1 MKYEFTGETKIVLGT
16 TFKRIRRIAHGEVG
30 GWIENETNLNQ
41 SGNAWVYDNARV
53 WGDARVSGAAQVYDN
68 ARVYGNAQ
76 VSGNARVWGDARVS
90 GAAQVYDNAQVYGNA
105 RVLGNAR
112 VWGDARV
119 SGAARVYGNADFL
132 LVGPIGSRRSFLT
145 ITADAKIKVRFTTG
159 CFSGSRKQ
167 LIAAIKKTHKPTSR
181 YAKEY
186 AAALVM
192 AKLVKAMKG

>member
-1 MKYEFTGETKIVLGT
+1 MKYEFTGESKAFDGITL
-16 TFKRIRRIAHGEVG
+16 KRIRRIANGEVG

-41 SGNAWVYDNARV
+41 SGNAWVYD
-53 WGDARVSGAAQVYDN
+53 
-68 ARVYGNAQ
+68 
-76 VSGNARVWGDARVS
+76 
-90 GAAQVYDNAQVYGNA
+90 
-105 RVLGNAR
+105 NAR